1 MWHPAIGAHGQGALR
16 LLDMRLALIVALALL
31 AGMFAYQAP
40 AGAAIPVGWLG
51 DRLFLVASEGAGVAD
66 RLAFYGDELTPDAP
80 SGRSR
85 WTRQGAQV
93 SLAGLGGGAL
103 TLTVRARGW
112 PADALNG
119 ETRQPDVAVT
129 AHDTVIGR
137 FTPADGWDEYRL
149 IVPADARRGPDL
161 TLTFRASHVF
171 TSTQTYNDPRPKGIR
186 IESIAVRAAS
196 DGPYLPAPAPI
207 AWLVVSGVAWFLALT
222 FLVQRPNVA
231 FIIATLLVS
240 ALAVALAAARIWA
253 VALLPIVAAAGAA
266 PVLWFC
272 RHTITRYPARLAR
285 RYARSAAPGYGLLAA
300 TFAWLAAGIARGAPP
315 LPGLDSFWES
325 FPDSLIYTLL
335 AAGLL
340 LLALIYGRNGLPRI
354 AERIV
359 SALGSPRGATL
370 VLALF
375 LAVWL
380 GYLASVVL
388 AMPYV
393 GHADYADNAVV
404 ARNLLAGRGWTV
416 DYVTQFYRLYEG
428 VTRPQE
434 TWPLLQPVW
443 VALSF
448 AVFGVNNWAAKLP
461 NLLFM
466 ILLALAVFRAGTYL
480 WDRRVGLLAAI
491 VLITSHL
498 YFKLAIYVTND
509 LAFTLF
515 AFGALA
521 LLYAVEIRRG
531 ATTNADQGHLPA
543 DARQTM
549 PAENIRFPGWKLVGH
564 LVAGRRQPARRV
576 TGLLM
581 LSGVLTGLMLL
592 QKPGSGGLIALG
604 MGLWLL
610 ASRVLPMPA
619 TIAELRRRIAPV
631 VAWGVIAFTI
641 LTPYLV
647 RNIITFG
654 TPYYSTESK
663 DAWVLEY
670 TTWDQI
676 YAVYTT
682 EAGLSGSGPPDR
694 SWILRWGFDRTLL
707 KLERQVRALRDY
719 LIPAWNRLPAGIGEY
734 WFGRTDK
741 QRLLFEAGAWLAL
754 LGVAGAAATRR
765 RLVSLLGAAFVPYTL
780 FLIIYWHTNEERYWV
795 VLMPWLA
802 LFAAAA
808 LWQLY
813 DRIAALTDGRWAPAG
828 LLVVIA
834 LSVAMI
840 RPSWP
845 DIAEK
850 VRDEPRLYSADLDM
864 YAWLARNTEPGA
876 VIMTRNPWQL
886 NWHSNRPA
894 LMIPYTTDRETFL
907 RLARHYR
914 ARYLVLD
921 TLQRPE
927 PEVQRMLEA
936 MVADSTLGFREV
948 YRTPVYRADF
958 RGVTKELVA
967 VAYELR
973 TENWALRIDR

>member
-1 MWHPAIGAHGQGALR
+1 MWHPAIGTRGQGALCV
-16 LLDMRLALIVALALL
+16 LDMRLALIVALALL

-40 AGAAIPVGWLG
+40 ASAAIPVGWLG
-51 DRLFLVASEGAGVAD
+51 DRLFVIASEGSGAAD
-66 RLAFYGDELTPDAP
+66 QLAFYGDELTPDAL

-85 WTRQGAQV
+85 WTRQGAQAH
-93 SLAGLGGGAL
+93 LAGLGGGAL
-103 TLTVRARGW
+103 MLTVRARGW
-112 PADALNG
+112 PVDALNG
-119 ETRQPDVAVT
+119 ETRQPDVVVA
-129 AHDTVIGR
+129 ADDTVIGQ
-137 FTPADGWDEYRL
+137 FMPTDGWDEYRL
-149 IVPADARRGPDL
+149 TIPADTRRGPDL

-186 IESIAVRAAS
+186 IETIAVHAIS

-207 AWLVVSGVAWFLALT
+207 AWLVISGVVWFLMLAL
-222 FLVQRPNVA
+222 LVQRPDVA
-231 FIIATLLVS
+231 FIMATLLVS
-240 ALAVALAAARIWA
+240 ALAVALAAARIWT
-253 VALLPIVAAAGAA
+253 VALLPIVAVAGAS
-266 PVLWFC
+266 PLLWFY
-272 RHTITRYPARLAR
+272 RGAITRYPLRLAR
-285 RYARSAAPGYGLLAA
+285 RYAYGAAPGYGLLAA
-300 TFAWLAAGIARGAPP
+300 TFAWLGAGIARGASP
-315 LPGLDSFWES
+315 LSGLDRFWES

-359 SALGSPRGATL
+359 SALGSPRGAAL
-370 VLALF
+370 LLALF
-375 LAVWL
+375 LAVWV
-380 GYLASVVL
+380 GYLTSVVL

-448 AVFGVNNWAAKLP
+448 AVFGINNWAAKLP

-466 ILLALAVFRAGTYL
+466 ILLALAVFRTGTHL
-480 WDRRVGLLAAI
+480 WDRRVGLIAAL

-521 LLYAVEIRRG
+521 MLYAGETRRG
-531 ATTNADQGHLPA
+531 AATSAAEDHPPA
-543 DARQTM
+543 ATRQTM
-549 PAENIRFPGWKLVGH
+549 PPENLRFPGWKLAGH
-564 LVAGRRQPARRV
+564 LTSRHRQTTRRA
-576 TGLLM
+576 TWLLL

-610 ASRVLPMPA
+610 ASRVRPMPA
-619 TIAELRRRIAPV
+619 TIVELRRRIAPV
-631 VAWGVIAFTI
+631 AAWGVIAFAL
-641 LTPYLV
+641 LTPYLA

-682 EAGLSGSGPPDR
+682 EAGLSGTGPPDR

-719 LIPAWNRLPAGIGEY
+719 LIPSWNRLPAGIGEY
-734 WFGRTDK
+734 WFGRADK

-754 LGVAGAAATRR
+754 LGVAGAAATRW

-780 FLIIYWHTNEERYWV
+780 FLIVYWHTSEERYWV

-808 LWQLY
+808 LWQIY
-813 DRIAALTDGRWAPAG
+813 DRIATLADGRWAPAG
-828 LLVVIA
+828 LLVAMA
-834 LSVAMI
+834 LTVAMI

-850 VRDEPRLYSADLDM
+850 VRDEPQLYSADLDM
-864 YAWLARNTEPGA
+864 YAWLGRNTEPGA

-894 LMIPYTTDRETFL
+894 LMIPYTTDRETL
-907 RLARHYR
+907 LWLARHYR
-914 ARYLVLD
+914 VRYLVLD

-927 PEVQRMLEA
+927 PEVQRMLDA
-936 MVADSTLGFREV
+936 LVADSALGFREV

-973 TENWALRIDR
+973 SEHGALRIER